1 MRDYAGRAVDGLNL
15 EERLELAGKWIAL
28 ELYSPSTL
36 PLRIIAAVGD
46 SARACIEALKAK
58 NLDPAKF
65 EYLPMRS
72 PYPN

>member
-1 MRDYAGRAVDGLNL
+1 MADFVGRPADGLNL
-15 EERLELAGKWIAL
+15 EERLEIAGKWIAM

-46 SARACIEALKAK
+46 SPRECMAALKAR

-65 EYLPMRS
+65 EYLPMRA
-72 PYPN
+72 PY